1 MAKNIRTL
9 VAAAAVPLVFA
20 VGNVHADYTGTCG
33 DRFTTLDMAIVGATF
48 TNDMDRTN
56 LRGKVS
62 GAVTKVAYEKIADAI
77 TLLDAVSDKAY
88 ALATAAK
95 PKLDGPGAKA
105 IMDGSYATIMCLN
118 PNYIP

>member
-9 VAAAAVPLVFA
+9 VALVAAPLVFA
-20 VGNVHADYTGTCG
+20 AGSAQAAYTGTCG
-33 DRFTTLDMAIVGATF
+33 DRFTELDAAIVAATF
-48 TNDMDRTN
+48 TNEMDRTN
-56 LRGKVS
+56 MRGKVS
-62 GAVTKVAYEKIADAI
+62 GAVTKVSYDKIADAI
-77 TLLDAVSDKAY
+77 TLLDAVSDRAY

-95 PKLDGPGAKA
+95 PKLDGLGAKA